1 MTIDEYIEQR
11 LEKLKSEIVGNM
23 ASKKINASGRTA
35 ASFRVEKYDHGFR
48 LIGGGE
54 GAAPLFTLEVGRVAG
69 KVPMGFT
76 SILAQWSR
84 DKGLTFATERERN
97 TFAYFLGKKIA
108 KEGTKRNKQNED
120 IYSSAVKSAVE
131 DISKQLLVSIKEQI
145 QLNFK

>member
-1 MTIDEYIEQR
+1 MAIDEYIEQR

-23 ASKKINASGRTA
+23 ESKKINASGRTA
-35 ASFRVEKYDHGFR
+35 SSFRVEKYDHGFR

-76 SILAQWSR
+76 SILVQWSR
-84 DKGLTFATERERN
+84 DKGITFATERERN

-108 KEGTKRNKQNED
+108 KEGTKRNKQKED
-120 IYSSAVKSAVE
+120 VYSSAVKSAVE

>member
-1 MTIDEYIEQR
+1 MTIDEYIEER
-11 LEKLKSEIVGNM
+11 LERLKSEIVGNM

-35 ASFRVEKYDHGFR
+35 ASFRVEKYDNGFR

-76 SILAQWSR
+76 SILVKWSR

-108 KEGTKRNKQNED
+108 KEGTRRNKQNED

>member
-1 MTIDEYIEQR
+1 MNIDEYIEQR
-11 LEKLKSEIVGNM
+11 LEKLKGEIVGNM

-35 ASFRVEKYDHGFR
+35 SSFRVEKYDNGFR

-76 SILAQWSR
+76 SILVQWSR

-108 KEGTKRNKQNED
+108 KEGTKRNKQKED
-120 IYSSAVKSAVE
+120 VYSSAVKSAVD

>member
-35 ASFRVEKYDHGFR
+35 ASFRVEKYDNGFR

-131 DISKQLLVSIKEQI
+131 DISKQLLVSIKEHR

>member
-35 ASFRVEKYDHGFR
+35 SSFRVEKYDKGFR
-48 LIGGGE
+48 LIGGGD
-54 GAAPLFTLEVGRVAG
+54 GAAPIFTLEVGRPAG
-69 KVPMGFT
+69 KVPFGFT

-84 DKGLTFATERERN
+84 DKGIAFSTEKERN

-108 KEGTKRNKQNED
+108 KEGTRRNKQKED
-120 IYSSAVKSAVE
+120 IYSTAVKSAVD
-131 DISKQLLVSIKEQI
+131 DISKQLFVSIKEQI

>member
-1 MTIDEYIEQR
+1 MNIDEYIEQR

-35 ASFRVEKYDHGFR
+35 ASFRVEKYDNGFR

-54 GAAPLFTLEVGRVAG
+54 GAAPLFTLELGRVAG

-145 QLNFK
+145 QLNF

>member
-1 MTIDEYIEQR
+1 MAIDEYIEQR

-35 ASFRVEKYDHGFR
+35 ASFRVEKYDNGFR

-76 SILAQWSR
+76 SILVKWSR

>member
-11 LEKLKSEIVGNM
+11 LEKLKGEIVGNM
-23 ASKKINASGRTA
+23 EAKKINASGRTA
-35 ASFRVEKYDHGFR
+35 SSFRVEKYDNGFR

-76 SILAQWSR
+76 SILVQWSR
-84 DKGLTFATERERN
+84 DKGITFATERERN

-108 KEGTKRNKQNED
+108 KEGTKRNKQKED
-120 IYSSAVKSAVE
+120 VYSSAVKSAVE
-131 DISKQLLVSIKEQI
+131 DISKQLLVSVKEHI

>member
-1 MTIDEYIEQR
+1 MQAVEQ
-11 LEKLKSEIVGNM
+11 LHHLGWK
-23 ASKKINASGRTA
+23 
-35 ASFRVEKYDHGFR
+35 KYDYGFR

-54 GAAPLFTLEVGRVAG
+54 GAAPLFTLEIGREAG
-69 KVPMGFT
+69 KVPANFT
-76 SILAQWSR
+76 SILVQWSR

-120 IYSSAVKSAVE
+120 VYSSAVKSAVE
-131 DISKQLLVSIKEQI
+131 DISKQLFVSVKEQI

>member
-1 MTIDEYIEQR
+1 MNIDEYIEQR
-11 LEKLKSEIVGNM
+11 LEKLKGEIVGNM

-35 ASFRVEKYDHGFR
+35 SSFRVEKYDNGFR

-54 GAAPLFTLEVGRVAG
+54 GAAPLFTLEVGRPGG

-76 SILAQWSR
+76 SILVQWSR
-84 DKGLTFATERERN
+84 DKGITFATERERN

-120 IYSSAVKSAVE
+120 IYSSAVRSAVE
-131 DISKQLLVSIKEQI
+131 EISKQLLVSVKEQI

>member
-1 MTIDEYIEQR
+1 MTIDEYREQR

-23 ASKKINASGRTA
+23 EAKKINASGRTA

-76 SILAQWSR
+76 SILVQWSR
-84 DKGLTFATERERN
+84 DKGITFATERERN

-108 KEGTKRNKQNED
+108 KEGTKRNKEKED

>member
-11 LEKLKSEIVGNM
+11 LEKLKNEIVGNM
-23 ASKKINASGRTA
+23 EAKKINASGRTA
-35 ASFRVEKYDHGFR
+35 ASFRVEKYDYGFR

-54 GAAPLFTLEVGRVAG
+54 GAAPLFTLEVGRVGG

-76 SILAQWSR
+76 SILVQWSR
-84 DKGLTFATERERN
+84 DKGLTFATERERT

-108 KEGTKRNKQNED
+108 REGTKRNKQKED
-120 IYSSAVKSAVE
+120 IYSSAVKSAVD
-131 DISKQLLVSIKEQI
+131 DISKQLFVSIKEQI

>member
-35 ASFRVEKYDHGFR
+35 SSFRVEKYDYGFR
-48 LIGGGE
+48 LIGGGD
-54 GAAPLFTLEVGRVAG
+54 GAAPIFSLEVGRPAG
-69 KVPMGFT
+69 KIPFGFT

-84 DKGLTFATERERN
+84 DKGIVFASEKERN

-108 KEGTKRNKQNED
+108 KEGTQRNKQNED
-120 IYSSAVKSAVE
+120 VYSTAVKSAVD
-131 DISKQLLVSIKEQI
+131 DISKHLSVSIKEQI

>member
-54 GAAPLFTLEVGRVAG
+54 GAAPLFTLEVGREGG

>member
-1 MTIDEYIEQR
+1 MNIDEYIQQR
-11 LEKLKSEIVGNM
+11 LENLKAEILANM
-23 ASKKINASGRTA
+23 EAKKINASGRTA
-35 ASFRVEKYDHGFR
+35 SSFRVEKYDNGFR

-54 GAAPLFTLEVGRVAG
+54 GAAPLFTLEVGRPAG
-69 KVPMGFT
+69 KTPFGFT

-84 DKGLTFATERERN
+84 DKGITFATERERN

>member
-35 ASFRVEKYDHGFR
+35 SSFRVEKYDNGFR

-76 SILAQWSR
+76 SILVQWSR
-84 DKGLTFATERERN
+84 DKGLTFATESERN

-108 KEGTKRNKQNED
+108 KEGTKRNKQKED
-120 IYSSAVKSAVE
+120 VYSSAVKSAVD

>member
-35 ASFRVEKYDHGFR
+35 ASFRVEKYDNGFR

-108 KEGTKRNKQNED
+108 KEGTRRNKQKED
-120 IYSSAVKSAVE
+120 VYSSAVKSAVE
-131 DISKQLLVSIKEQI
+131 DISKQLLVSVKEQI
-145 QLNFK
+145 QLNF

>member
-11 LEKLKSEIVGNM
+11 LEKLKGEIVGNM

-35 ASFRVEKYDHGFR
+35 SSFRVEKYDNGFR

-54 GAAPLFTLEVGRVAG
+54 GAAPLFTLEVGRPGG

-76 SILAQWSR
+76 SILVQWSR

-108 KEGTKRNKQNED
+108 KEGTKRNKQKED
-120 IYSSAVKSAVE
+120 VYSSAVKSAVD

>member
-108 KEGTKRNKQNED
+108 KEGTRRNKQKED
-120 IYSSAVKSAVE
+120 VYSSAVKSAVE
-131 DISKQLLVSIKEQI
+131 DISKQLLVSVKEQI
-145 QLNFK
+145 QLNF

>member
-1 MTIDEYIEQR
+1 MAIDEYIEQR

-23 ASKKINASGRTA
+23 ESKKINASGRTA
-35 ASFRVEKYDHGFR
+35 SSFRVEKYDHGFR

-54 GAAPLFTLEVGRVAG
+54 GAAPLFTLEVGRPGG

-76 SILAQWSR
+76 SILVQWSR
-84 DKGLTFATERERN
+84 DKGITFATERERN

-108 KEGTKRNKQNED
+108 KEGTKRNKQKED
-120 IYSSAVKSAVE
+120 VYSSAVKSAVE

>member
-35 ASFRVEKYDHGFR
+35 ASFRVEKYDYGFR

-54 GAAPLFTLEVGRVAG
+54 GAAPLFTLEVGREGG

-76 SILAQWSR
+76 SILVQWSR
-84 DKGLTFATERERN
+84 DKGIAFSTEKERN
-97 TFAYFLGKKIA
+97 TFAYFLGQKIA
-108 KEGTKRNKQNED
+108 KEGTNRNKQNED
-120 IYSSAVKSAVE
+120 VYSTAVKSAVD
-131 DISKQLLVSIKEQI
+131 DISKKLSVSIKEQI